1 MKTFVL
7 DTHALVWYL
16 TAPEK
21 LGRAAKRACADI
33 EAGRAAGLVPVVC
46 LIEIALLRERGRT
59 KLNFSAIEAALQEVP
74 AMRVLP
80 MDELQTKEFESLT
93 SLPEVFDRMIVA
105 AARSLGV
112 GLLSCDGTIT
122 DCGLVRAVWD

>member
-1 MKTFVL
+1 MKSYLF

-33 EAGRAAGLVPVVC
+33 EAGRAVGFVPVVS

-59 KLNFSAIEAALQEVP
+59 KLNISAIEDALKDIP
-74 AMRVLP
+74 GIRILP
-80 MDELQTKEFESLT
+80 MDRLQTKEFEALA

-105 AARSLGV
+105 AARSLDV

-122 DCGLVRAVWD
+122 DSGLVRAVWE